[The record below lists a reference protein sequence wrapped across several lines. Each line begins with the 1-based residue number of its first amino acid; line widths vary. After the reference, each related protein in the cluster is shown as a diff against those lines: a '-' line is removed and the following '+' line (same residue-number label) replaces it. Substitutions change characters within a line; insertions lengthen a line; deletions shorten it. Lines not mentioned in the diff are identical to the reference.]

1 MYTNVHQ
8 GELIAVQRSLP
19 ANPSNKKKK
28 KTTIIQTT
36 TEININSN
44 RREGIVGDDTGGEKG
59 KLRKLLPYWKTNSS
73 SPQLA

>member
-1 MYTNVHQ
+1 MSTR
-8 GELIAVQRSLP
+8 ASLSLCSDLFQLTP
-19 ANPSNKKKK
+19 ATKKK

-59 KLRKLLPYWKTNSS
+59 KLRSLLPYWKTNSS